1 MKFLA
6 PRIATTWAAATLG
19 ALLLAGPAS
28 AAGWTVDTAHS
39 KLGFTG
45 SQSGTAFS
53 GQFTRWDATIDFD
66 PANPATGHATV
77 TIDMASAKTGDVQKD
92 QSLPE
97 ADWFSTKAFPKA
109 VFEATTFRAKG
120 GNQYEAVG
128 TLTIRGIKKDVTL
141 PFTLDVAGSK
151 AHAVGKLDLVRT
163 DYGVGQGAWGDG
175 KMVALAV
182 SVTVDLNATA
192 K

>member
-6 PRIATTWAAATLG
+6 PLASAAGAAALG
-19 ALLLAGPAS
+19 ALLVAGPA
-28 AAGWTVDTAHS
+28 AAASWTVDTAHS

-45 SQSGTAFS
+45 SQSGAAFS

-109 VFEATTFRAKG
+109 VFEATSFKSKG
-120 GNQYEAVG
+120 GNQYDAVG

-141 PFTLDVAGSK
+141 PFTLDVAGGK

-163 DYGVGQGAWGDG
+163 DYGVGQGAWSDG

-182 SVTVDLNATA
+182 SVTVDLNATT